1 MAYKHI
7 KVPSSGEKIRVNQDI
22 SLTVPDTPI
31 IPTSRAT
38 ALGSISPR

>member
-7 KVPSSGEKIRVNQDI
+7 KVPSSGEKIRVNQDF

-31 IPTSRAT
+31 IPYRAT
-38 ALGSISPR
+38 APGSTSPR